1 MTQAGD
7 PWFQALVGQWWTPPS
22 DLGIVGAA
30 ATKRQTTST
39 AWHNFSEQ
47 LRQELSGSLN
57 PELQKGMAADS
68 IREAFTWGAD
78 QASDVAETNG
88 TISKAHGSAH
98 HWVSDLN
105 SRLETIAHDGKTEIN
120 NIQASKDLPPIK
132 LGKIVDVV
140 MRCQQD
146 ANSAA
151 APCTQNIFEAM
162 QTVVDRRGIPKSARQ
177 FAQDHGIDTTSLLG
191 SPSKEAVT
199 QQVKDVLNQGGP
211 TDQGGPT
218 EANPPDSMQPAL
230 GNMNQGGTPPPGA
243 PAPAQAGPESTI
255 GTFNQA
261 GVPPPASAAAAG
273 GGTQQAFGNF
283 NQAGIPGSAAPAASG
298 APAFTGPGSIGQPG
312 MNASLP
318 MNSLP
323 TTAPANAFGQSALAG
338 AQPPNGFMQGFDHG
352 LNQGAPT
359 SAALNNVPPV
369 TGPVQPQVPV
379 QPPVSDVPAST
390 APATAPAVDPPPA
403 TATPSVSHS
412 AVTDPGTT
420 YLAGPAAAA
429 SAPAA
434 PIGSLPTYGSDI
446 RPPMPTIS
454 APTLPSGPA
463 ATPSI
468 STAAAPVSP
477 SAGAGGLAQPVV
489 RQPTAAP
496 LAHPAPAGIGEQAVV
511 ATAGGAA
518 AGAASAHAT
527 AKTRLRRLVDFVAN
541 QEPRLRWA
549 AGDQTDGTTLLVT
562 DLASGWIPPGI
573 ALPSVVTLLDP
584 GDRRGDIESLLG
596 QVSASASYS
605 PVHYLPESAADDA
618 EPIPTS
624 PRPRQVPAV
633 DELGW
638 ELGQATNWRDGLP
651 QMAHTL
657 AKAASTGTGV
667 VDNEVE
673 FLHQHLATLR
683 DRVLDAYPDDVDG
696 AAVANWQLL
705 ASIEALAAS
714 DGIGANYHFAWF
726 QALNYVP

>member
-1 MTQAGD
+1 MSGEGPPGTYG
-7 PWFQALVGQWWTPPS
+7 QALVGQWWIPSS
-22 DLGIVGAA
+22 DLNIVGAA
-30 ATKRQTTST
+30 ASKRQTTAAS
-39 AWHNFSEQ
+39 WHNFSEQ
-47 LRQELSGSLN
+47 LWQQLSGPLS
-57 PELQKGMAADS
+57 PEIQKGMSADS
-68 IREAFTWGAD
+68 IREAFKWGAD
-78 QASDVAETNG
+78 QASNVADTNE
-88 TISKAHGSAH
+88 TISKAHDSAHGSASELH
-98 HWVSDLN
+98 SQLA
-105 SRLETIAHDGKTEIN
+105 RIAEHGSKRIDDIQSSKTPAPLKFEQIVEVFMDSQQ
-120 NIQASKDLPPIK
+120 QAS
-132 LGKIVDVV
+132 
-140 MRCQQD
+140 
-146 ANSAA
+146 AAA
-151 APCTQNIFEAM
+151 APCAQNIYEGI
-162 QTVVDRRGIPKSARQ
+162 QSVLDQRGIPKSARQ
-177 FAQDHGIDTTSLLG
+177 FAQEHGLDTQHAFG
-191 SPSKEAVT
+191 SPNEDAVR
-199 QQVKDVLNQGGP
+199 QQVQALGFGPSPKDGP
-211 TDQGGPT
+211 GSPPP
-218 EANPPDSMQPAL
+218 ENPPGMVGDSRPPAPPP
-230 GNMNQGGTPPPGA
+230 PPPGPA
-243 PAPAQAGPESTI
+243 DPPAGMVGDNRPPAPPPPAPANLPAGMVGDNRPPAPLAPASNAT
-255 GTFNQA
+255 A
-261 GVPPPASAAAAG
+261 GVPGAG
-273 GGTQQAFGNF
+273 
-283 NQAGIPGSAAPAASG
+283 
-298 APAFTGPGSIGQPG
+298 GSIGQPA
-312 MNASLP
+312 MNAPLSP
-318 MNSLP
+318 NAWTSA
-323 TTAPANAFGQSALAG
+323 APPNAFGQSALSG
-338 AQPPNGFMQGFDHG
+338 AQPPNAFMQGFDHG

-390 APATAPAVDPPPA
+390 APATAPAVDAPPS
-403 TATPSVSHS
+403 TAAPSVSSHS
-412 AVTDPGTT
+412 AVTDSGTT

-429 SAPAA
+429 PSAPAA
-434 PIGSLPTYGSDI
+434 PIGPLPTYGSDI

-463 ATPSI
+463 ATPSF
-468 STAAAPVSP
+468 SSAASPASAPVSP

-518 AGAASAHAT
+518 AGAASAQAT
-527 AKTRLRRLVDFVAN
+527 AKARLQRLVDFVAN
-541 QEPRLRWA
+541 QEPRLRWT
-549 AGDQTDGTTLLVT
+549 AGEQADGTTILVT

-584 GDRRGDIESLLG
+584 GDRRGDIEALLG
-596 QVSASASYS
+596 QVSASASYT
-605 PVHYLPESAADDA
+605 PLHYLPESAGDA

-673 FLHQHLATLR
+673 FLQQHLATLR

-714 DGIGANYHFAWF
+714 DSIGANYHFAWF

>member
-1 MTQAGD
+1 MTGAN
-7 PWFQALVGQWWTPPS
+7 PYRKLLVGLWDTPAS
-22 DLGIVGAA
+22 DLSIVNAA
-30 ATKRQTTST
+30 ATKRQST
-39 AWHNFSEQ
+39 AATWHQFSEQ
-47 LRQELSGSLN
+47 LTQELSGPLN
-57 PELQKGMAADS
+57 PELQKGMTADS
-68 IREAFTWGAD
+68 IREAFKWGAS
-78 QASDVAETNG
+78 QAQDVADTNE
-88 TISKAHGSAH
+88 TISKAHTSAH
-98 HWVSDLN
+98 NSVTDLN
-105 SRLETIAHDGKTEIN
+105 CRLDTIADDGKSRIDT
-120 NIQASKDLPPIK
+120 IQSSQQSQAIK
-132 LGKIVDVV
+132 FGQIVEVV
-140 MRCQQD
+140 MDCQQQ
-146 ANSAA
+146 ANVAA
-151 APCTQNIFEAM
+151 APHTQNVFEAM
-162 QTVVDRRGIPKSARQ
+162 QTILDRRGVQMSARQ
-177 FAQDHGIDTTSLLG
+177 FAQQHGLDTTHMLG
-191 SPSKEAVT
+191 SPNKDSVT
-199 QQVKDVLNQGGP
+199 EQVRTFLGGP
-211 TDQGGPT
+211 M
-218 EANPPDSMQPAL
+218 PPQAPPPADSPQAPGDL
-230 GNMNQGGTPPPGA
+230 LEGTPPPPTSAANQTPQA
-243 PAPAQAGPESTI
+243 PGDLFQGTSPPISPAANQTPQAPGSLLQGPLPANPAAN
-255 GTFNQA
+255 G
-261 GVPPPASAAAAG
+261 ASALGGPATAG
-273 GGTQQAFGNF
+273 GLSGLNTPLSPNAWS
-283 NQAGIPGSAAPAASG
+283 SAAPPS
-298 APAFTGPGSIGQPG
+298 
-312 MNASLP
+312 
-318 MNSLP
+318 
-323 TTAPANAFGQSALAG
+323 AFGQSALSG
-338 AQPPNGFMQGFDHG
+338 AQPPNAFMQGFDHG

-390 APATAPAVDPPPA
+390 APATAPAVDAPPA
-403 TATPSVSHS
+403 TAAPSVSHS
-412 AVTDPGTT
+412 AVTDSGAT

-429 SAPAA
+429 SSAPAA

-463 ATPSI
+463 ATPSV
-468 STAAAPVSP
+468 SSAASPASAPVSP

-527 AKTRLRRLVDFVAN
+527 AKARLRRLVDFVAN
-541 QEPRLRWA
+541 QEPRLRWT
-549 AGDQTDGTTLLVT
+549 AGELADGTTILVT

-584 GDRRGDIESLLG
+584 GDRRGDIEALLG
-596 QVSASASYS
+596 QVSASASYT
-605 PVHYLPESAADDA
+605 PLHYLPESADNA

-667 VDNEVE
+667 IDNEVE
-673 FLHQHLATLR
+673 FLQQHLATLR

-714 DGIGANYHFAWF
+714 DSIGANYHFAWF

>member
-1 MTQAGD
+1 
-7 PWFQALVGQWWTPPS
+7 
-22 DLGIVGAA
+22 
-30 ATKRQTTST
+30 
-39 AWHNFSEQ
+39 
-47 LRQELSGSLN
+47 
-57 PELQKGMAADS
+57 
-68 IREAFTWGAD
+68 
-78 QASDVAETNG
+78 
-88 TISKAHGSAH
+88 
-98 HWVSDLN
+98 
-105 SRLETIAHDGKTEIN
+105 
-120 NIQASKDLPPIK
+120 
-132 LGKIVDVV
+132 
-140 MRCQQD
+140 
-146 ANSAA
+146 
-151 APCTQNIFEAM
+151 
-162 QTVVDRRGIPKSARQ
+162 
-177 FAQDHGIDTTSLLG
+177 
-191 SPSKEAVT
+191 
-199 QQVKDVLNQGGP
+199 
-211 TDQGGPT
+211 
-218 EANPPDSMQPAL
+218 
-230 GNMNQGGTPPPGA
+230 
-243 PAPAQAGPESTI
+243 
-255 GTFNQA
+255 
-261 GVPPPASAAAAG
+261 
-273 GGTQQAFGNF
+273 
-283 NQAGIPGSAAPAASG
+283 
-298 APAFTGPGSIGQPG
+298 
-312 MNASLP
+312 MNAPLSP
-318 MNSLP
+318 NAWTS
-323 TTAPANAFGQSALAG
+323 TAPANAFGQSPLSG
-338 AQPPNGFMQGFDHG
+338 APPNAFMQGFDHG

-390 APATAPAVDPPPA
+390 APATAPAVDAPPA
-403 TATPSVSHS
+403 TAAPSVSHS
-412 AVTDPGTT
+412 AVTDSGAT

-429 SAPAA
+429 PSVPAA

-454 APTLPSGPA
+454 APTLPSSPA
-463 ATPSI
+463 ATPSF
-468 STAAAPVSP
+468 SSAASPASAPVSP

-496 LAHPAPAGIGEQAVV
+496 LAHPAPAGIGEQAVL

-518 AGAASAHAT
+518 AGAASAQAT
-527 AKTRLRRLVDFVAN
+527 AKARLRRLVDFVAN
-541 QEPRLRWA
+541 QEPRLRWT
-549 AGDQTDGTTLLVT
+549 AGEQADGTTILVT

-584 GDRRGDIESLLG
+584 GDRRGDIEALLG
-596 QVSASASYS
+596 QVSASASYT
-605 PVHYLPESAADDA
+605 PLHYLPESADNA

-714 DGIGANYHFAWF
+714 DSIGANYHFAWF

>member
-7 PWFQALVGQWWTPPS
+7 PWFHALVGQWWTPPS
-22 DLGIVGAA
+22 DLGVVGAA
-30 ATKRQTTST
+30 ATKRQTTSN

-57 PELQKGMAADS
+57 PELQKGMTADS

-105 SRLETIAHDGKTEIN
+105 SRLETIARGGKTEIN
-120 NIQASKDLPPIK
+120 DIQASKDLPPIK
-132 LGKIVDVV
+132 LGRIVDVV

-162 QTVVDRRGIPKSARQ
+162 QTVLDRRGIPTSARQ
-177 FAQDHGIDTTSLLG
+177 FAQEHGIDTTRLLG

-199 QQVKDVLNQGGP
+199 QQVKDVLN
-211 TDQGGPT
+211 QGGPT

-230 GNMNQGGTPPPGA
+230 GNMNQGGTPPPGT
-243 PAPAQAGPESTI
+243 PTPAQAGPQSTI

-261 GVPPPASAAAAG
+261 GVPPPASAAATG

-283 NQAGIPGSAAPAASG
+283 NQAGIPGPAAPAANG
-298 APAFTGPGSIGQPG
+298 APAFTAPGSIGQPG
-312 MNASLP
+312 MNAPLSP
-318 MNSLP
+318 NAWTSA
-323 TTAPANAFGQSALAG
+323 APPNAFGQSALSG
-338 AQPPNGFMQGFDHG
+338 AQPPNAFMQGFDHG

-390 APATAPAVDPPPA
+390 APATAPAVDVPPA
-403 TATPSVSHS
+403 AAPAVSHS
-412 AVTDPGTT
+412 AVTDSGAT

-429 SAPAA
+429 SSVPAA

-454 APTLPSGPA
+454 APTLPSSPA
-463 ATPSI
+463 ATPSF
-468 STAAAPVSP
+468 SSAASPASAPVSP
-477 SAGAGGLAQPVV
+477 SAGAGGVAQPVV

-527 AKTRLRRLVDFVAN
+527 AKARLQRLVDFVAN
-541 QEPRLRWA
+541 QEPRLRWT
-549 AGDQTDGTTLLVT
+549 AGEQADGTTILVT

-584 GDRRGDIESLLG
+584 GDRRGDIQALLG
-596 QVSASASYS
+596 QVSASASYT
-605 PVHYLPESAADDA
+605 PLHYLPEPADNA

-638 ELGQATNWRDGLP
+638 QLGQATNWRDGLP

-667 VDNEVE
+667 IDSEVE
-673 FLHQHLATLR
+673 FLHHHLATLR

-714 DGIGANYHFAWF
+714 DSIGANYHFAWF

>member
-22 DLGIVGAA
+22 DLGVVGAA

-57 PELQKGMAADS
+57 PELQKGMTADS

-78 QASDVAETNG
+78 QASDVAKTNG

-105 SRLETIAHDGKTEIN
+105 SRLETIAHGGKTEIN
-120 NIQASKDLPPIK
+120 NIQESKDLPPIK

-162 QTVVDRRGIPKSARQ
+162 QTILDRRGTPESARQ
-177 FAQDHGIDTTSLLG
+177 FAQEHGIDTTRLLG

-199 QQVKDVLNQGGP
+199 QQVKNVLN
-211 TDQGGPT
+211 QGGPT
-218 EANPPDSMQPAL
+218 EANPPDSTQPAL

-261 GVPPPASAAAAG
+261 GVPPPASAAAEG
-273 GGTQQAFGNF
+273 GGKQQAFGNF
-283 NQAGIPGSAAPAASG
+283 NQAGLTGPATPATNG
-298 APAFTGPGSIGQPG
+298 AQAFNAPGSIGLPASSL
-312 MNASLP
+312 NAP
-318 MNSLP
+318 LP
-323 TTAPANAFGQSALAG
+323 TNALPTGLPPNAFNPPTLAAG
-338 AQPPNGFMQGFDHG
+338 AQPNAFMRGFDQA
-352 LNQGAPT
+352 LDSGAPT
-359 SAALNNVPPV
+359 SAALNSVPPPV
-369 TGPVQPQVPV
+369 TAPVQPQISTGPAI
-379 QPPVSDVPAST
+379 SDAAS
-390 APATAPAVDPPPA
+390 APAHAAAFDAAQA
-403 TATPSVSHS
+403 TAATPISSAHS
-412 AVTDPGTT
+412 AVTDSGAT
-420 YLAGPAAAA
+420 YLAGPAANPAA
-429 SAPAA
+429 SAAPAG
-434 PIGSLPTYGSDI
+434 PLPTYASDI
-446 RPPMPTIS
+446 RPPTPAVS
-454 APTLPSGPA
+454 SPTLPSGPIAPA
-463 ATPSI
+463 APS
-468 STAAAPVSP
+468 AASPSSAPVSP
-477 SAGAGGLAQPVV
+477 SAGAGGLAQPVI
-489 RQPTAAP
+489 RQPTAASI
-496 LAHPAPAGIGEQAVV
+496 AHPAPAGIGELAVA

-518 AGAASAHAT
+518 AGAASAQAT
-527 AKTRLRRLVDFVAN
+527 AHGRLQRLVDFVAR

-549 AGDQTDGTTLLVT
+549 AGDRQDGTTVLVT

-573 ALPSVVTLLDP
+573 AIPSVVSLVEP
-584 GDRRGDIESLLG
+584 GDRRGDIDSLLG
-596 QVSASASYS
+596 QVSFRASYA
-605 PVHYLPESAADDA
+605 PLHYLPEAAD
-618 EPIPTS
+618 ETNPIPTS

-638 ELGQATNWRDGLP
+638 ELGRATNWRDGLP

-667 VDNEVE
+667 VDKEVE
-673 FLHQHLATLR
+673 FLQQHLATLVGT
-683 DRVLDAYPDDVDG
+683 VLSSYPDDVDP

-705 ASIEALAAS
+705 ASIDALAAS
-714 DGIGANYHFAWF
+714 DNIGANYHFAWF